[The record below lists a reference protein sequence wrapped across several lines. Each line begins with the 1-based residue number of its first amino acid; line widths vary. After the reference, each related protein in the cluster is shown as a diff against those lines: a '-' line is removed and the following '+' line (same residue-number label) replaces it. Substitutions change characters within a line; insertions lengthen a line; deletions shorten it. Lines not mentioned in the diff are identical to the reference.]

1 VIVRTVAERQVIVAA
16 SDEAADLGIRGGM
29 TLTQARALNAAIVH
43 AEHDPERDQ
52 KALEALG
59 RWMMRF
65 SPVVSLCGTGS
76 LPVSETVSTNDHG
89 RAARATG
96 LFLDVT
102 GCERLFGGLG
112 KIARHVRDAMARLG
126 VAARVAVAPT
136 PGGAWA
142 LTLAPAP
149 KSGDVPVVS
158 LDQLESSLAPLPPA
172 ALRISDKLD
181 ASLHHL
187 GLSTVGQLAALPR
200 EVLPARFGPE
210 LLERLDQALGR
221 APEPL
226 VPLDPDV
233 RVEARAD
240 FDGAVS
246 ALEVIWAAFQQLVS
260 RVIRQLA
267 RRGRGARTL
276 EVEFLRDTPL
286 PPIKRTILLS
296 RPSRDPVNLFH
307 LFRCATEDLG
317 APPAP
322 RSRLRG
328 RKPGQPRLSASAT
341 RVENFQSEGFTG
353 LKLAVPLHEP
363 LADEQIALL
372 GREAYAGLREL
383 DHLVE
388 RLRVRLGADAVVQP
402 ELVESHVPERGWGT
416 GREGR
421 ETGGQGDKGT
431 RGPKSRFWPLS
442 ACPPVPL
449 PPCLSSLAAR
459 PLHLLPLP
467 AEVRVM
473 VSPSGDREGRPVMF
487 VHEDG
492 VHRLGHCVGPERI
505 AGRWWDGHDKT
516 RDYFDVQ
523 DEQGRRFW
531 VFRVTQTAKWY
542 LHGVFE

>member
-1 VIVRTVAERQVIVAA
+1 VIVRTVAERQVIVAT
-16 SDEAADLGIRGGM
+16 SDEAEHVDIREGM
-29 TLTQARALNAAIVH
+29 TLTQARALCAGVVH
-43 AEHDPERDQ
+43 AEQDVERDH

-59 RWMMRF
+59 RWMMRS
-65 SPVVSLCGTGS
+65 SPVVALVRGTMS
-76 LPVSETVSTNDHG
+76 
-89 RAARATG
+89 G

-102 GCERLFGGLG
+102 GCDRLFGGLD
-112 KIARHVRDAMARLG
+112 KLARQIRDALARLRI
-126 VAARVAVAPT
+126 AARVALAPT

-142 LTLAPAP
+142 LTFATAEGTGKIPI
-149 KSGDVPVVS
+149 VS
-158 LDQLESSLAPLPPA
+158 PEELESALAPLPPM
-172 ALRISDKLD
+172 ALRIGDDLD
-181 ASLHHL
+181 AALHHL
-187 GLSTVGQLAALPR
+187 GLSTIGQLMRLPR
-200 EVLPARFGPE
+200 EVLPARFGNE

-221 APEPL
+221 VPEPL
-226 VPLDPDV
+226 TALEYVCPV
-233 RVEARAD
+233 AARAD

-260 RVIRQLA
+260 GIIRQLA

-328 RKPGQPRLSASAT
+328 RKLGVAAT
-341 RVENFQSEGFTG
+341 RVENFQSEGFIG

-363 LADEQIALL
+363 LPDEQIALL
-372 GREAYAGLREL
+372 GHEDYAGQREL
-383 DHLVE
+383 DHLIE
-388 RLRVRLGADAVVQP
+388 RLRVRLGPDAVVQA
-402 ELVESHVPERGWGT
+402 ELAESYVPEKAWKGSGF
-416 GREGR
+416 GV
-421 ETGGQGDKGT
+421 QGSGKT
-431 RGPKSRFWPLS
+431 RWS
-442 ACPPVPL
+442 ASLLNPEPRTLNPP
-449 PPCLSSLAAR
+449 R

-467 AEVRVM
+467 TELRVM
-473 VSPSGDREGRPVMF
+473 VSPSDDREGRPVMF
-487 VHEDG
+487 VHNDEVHGDG
-492 VHRLGHCVGPERI
+492 VHRVRHCVGPERI

-523 DEQGRRFW
+523 DDAGRRFW
-531 VFRVTQTAKWY
+531 VFRVTQTGKWY